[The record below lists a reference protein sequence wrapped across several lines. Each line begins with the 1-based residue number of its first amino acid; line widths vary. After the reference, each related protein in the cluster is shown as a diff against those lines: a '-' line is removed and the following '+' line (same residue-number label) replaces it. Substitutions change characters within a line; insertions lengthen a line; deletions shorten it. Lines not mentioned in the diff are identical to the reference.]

1 MLSRGDDDDRG
12 DGGGFYG
19 LYGTAEGWCGEV
31 VNARGAFVVGFER
44 GCDRLEG
51 VHSVA
56 EVQVEI
62 RSQNETQLLSSSASP
77 SLAPP
82 HVHGAAHDLAP
93 PDSDVED
100 HRSNLNT
107 PASHEPARSVNF
119 SRPVRDV
126 WCLWIVLSA
135 RAPNLCHGPISRI
148 HAPFPA
154 VLVPESH

>member
-19 LYGTAEGWCGEV
+19 LYGTAEGWCGEI

-56 EVQVEI
+56 EVQAEI

-77 SLAPP
+77 SPVLPP
-82 HVHGAAHDLAP
+82 QHAHGVFPTLDL
-93 PDSDVED
+93 PDQYSDVED
-100 HRSNLNT
+100 HRSGPNMLAFHEMNHSANSSH
-107 PASHEPARSVNF
+107 PAQLA
-119 SRPVRDV
+119 
-126 WCLWIVLSA
+126 
-135 RAPNLCHGPISRI
+135 
-148 HAPFPA
+148 
-154 VLVPESH
+154 